1 MNMNA
6 KPSGTKCSGVS
17 VTIQCWRYTFY
28 YAFTSFSYCQQQD
41 NGAYT
46 EWMQSVHC
54 PVKTAGPLIGR
65 TIMLLPWSPIIHNI
79 KARAQFPGRTVTLR
93 WVTYW
98 NVQIC
103 IEIRKLLNLCY
114 GYYSLT
120 HRQHR
125 TQCLLYMYNWCIIAN
140 THLKVT
146 IRMSHSSYCWSIAKY
161 MSGYSLSILCFLRLC
176 KWNFH
181 FLIFFCCCC
190 LGPCTRILLP
200 FSKARIFLVSTNRS
214 ALSAR
219 CKPLAEAGGERPNG
233 VTRAMSQLAFGSV
246 RRRRPTLA
254 LDLGR
259 VADDHDGACGMVDKV
274 IGHAAKNRAL
284 HFAETACSRDDHHR
298 CYLIGNLA
306 DNFAGLS
313 RCCTQ
318 CSRNLH
324 NIQFR
329 RNTR

>member
-1 MNMNA
+1 MQNRVGQNA
-6 KPSGTKCSGVS
+6 VEYQSLFS
-17 VTIQCWRYTFY
+17 VGGIH
-28 YAFTSFSYCQQQD
+28 FT
-41 NGAYT
+41 
-46 EWMQSVHC
+46 
-54 PVKTAGPLIGR
+54 
-65 TIMLLPWSPIIHNI
+65 MLLLLLVTASSKTTVHTLTECKVCTVCEDSRSTHWTHDYATTMITDHPQHQSTCTIPREESNSPMSYIL
-79 KARAQFPGRTVTLR
+79 KRADMHRNKETVD
-93 WVTYW
+93 
-98 NVQIC
+98 
-103 IEIRKLLNLCY
+103 LCY

-120 HRQHR
+120 HQQHR

-146 IRMSHSSYCWSIAKY
+146 IRTSHSSYCWSIAKY

-200 FSKARIFLVSTNRS
+200 FSKARIFLVSANRS

-233 VTRAMSQLAFGSV
+233 VTRAMSQLAFGSI

-313 RCCTQ
+313 RCRTQ